1 MKEIRAIVRPNR
13 LPLLREALRG
23 IPNFP
28 GLTLLKAEGFT
39 APITGLLEQLYA
51 DGVANGFSDL
61 DQAGLFAE
69 LARRNGMK

>member
-28 GLTLLKAEGFT
+28 GLTLL
-39 APITGLLEQLYA
+39 LLP
-51 DGVANGFSDL
+51 S
-61 DQAGLFAE
+61 LF
-69 LARRNGMK
+69 RRFGIPR